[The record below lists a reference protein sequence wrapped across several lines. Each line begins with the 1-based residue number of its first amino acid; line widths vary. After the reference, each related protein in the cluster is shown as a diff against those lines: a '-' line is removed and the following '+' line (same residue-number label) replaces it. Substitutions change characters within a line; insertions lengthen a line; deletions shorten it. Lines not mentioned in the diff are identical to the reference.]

1 MQMSCNRLYFVMQ
14 RLCETERQTGREAGR
29 WEAPCWAGTQ
39 LQQQRKL
46 GLRDCVCVCVC
57 VCECVC
63 VSDSRGITEQ
73 WIAPLFLLQA
83 SCADSVDRNTHRLES
98 GGVMTWDGGSRH
110 AAVPHP
116 PVSLSKMWSVWTSL
130 FHRADL
136 HRGDGVL
143 LPLPGGVSGDWISL
157 HEKYVP
163 IPPSV
168 IPRFPSTFV

>member
-1 MQMSCNRLYFVMQ
+1 MRQRDRRAEKQGGERHLAEQVHSCSSKENWDYV
-14 RLCETERQTGREAGR
+14 T
-29 WEAPCWAGTQ
+29 
-39 LQQQRKL
+39 
-46 GLRDCVCVCVC
+46 VCVCVC

-168 IPRFPSTFV
+168 IPRFPTTFV